1 MIDIHELSHSSVH
14 LSVDIHSLVLLDHGA
29 ISKRAAEK
37 FIGFIYGC
45 IWHHLLRIS
54 QGKDLFV
61 DVYGEVLAE
70 DVWLIV
76 LVLIVLW
83 LIVLSLRLRLV
94 FVSDKELVEDLQQLL
109 YLIHTL
115 KHFVLLAD
123 LSGDFLAA
131 LILSVTVEEVLL
143 HLPLAVVSSTLG
155 RGGVASLSP

>member
-14 LSVDIHSLVLLDHGA
+14 FSVDIHSLVLLDHGA

-37 FIGFIYGC
+37 FIRFIDGC
-45 IWHHLLRIS
+45 IWHLPRIS

-61 DVYGEVLAE
+61 DVNGEVLAE

-94 FVSDKELVEDLQQLL
+94 FVSDEELVEDLQQLL